1 MVCAAEDQHKI
12 AVYLGERAAI
22 STPTWSNN
30 TYRCN
35 YVYPEG
41 TVRLSVKELG
51 SWADTM
57 RYFNGLLAS
66 AGPTTAVH
74 NMGQQAAQAQDGTMF
89 VRKDFSVLTVDPKG
103 LPEHFG
109 RPPTASADVA
119 YTFADLIMACW
130 TGE

>member
-1 MVCAAEDQHKI
+1 MCIPKGRFGSPSRNSAH
-12 AVYLGERAAI
+12 G
-22 STPTWSNN
+22 PT
-30 TYRCN
+30 
-35 YVYPEG
+35 
-41 TVRLSVKELG
+41 
-51 SWADTM
+51 
-57 RYFNGLLAS
+57 LLAS